1 MRLSVLLIALTLC
14 VTGPSML
21 FAQGTAKPTT
31 AKKGEP
37 KTLITKDG
45 WNIATNYFTSS
56 REKDAA
62 VVVIVPGKNDNQ
74 AMWQAFAAELNS
86 VHDLA
91 VITVDLRK
99 QPKGKTTPPEKAVGA
114 AKNPMVS
121 KQDVEA
127 MLALDLEAVKKF
139 IYEEHQEKR
148 LNMRRLG
155 LVAGDVGTAVAV
167 QYAVL
172 DWLKTPHDDGPTL
185 LTRTPRGQDVQALV
199 LLSPTDTHPGT
210 NILKGLPVLREAGVA
225 CMQVY
230 STKAKKDVE
239 AADKIHQALG
249 GNKTDKPEKPKE
261 GETAKPSKLA
271 LVPLD
276 LTAAKGVD
284 LLGKPVV
291 IGNQSVPV
299 NAIIGGFLAKHLKE
313 PDIEWRD
320 RKSKLE

>member
-1 MRLSVLLIALTLC
+1 MRLSVLWIALTFC
-14 VTGPSML
+14 VLAQPVA
-21 FAQGTAKPTT
+21 FAQAPAKPGAT
-31 AKKGEP
+31 AKKGEA
-37 KTLITKDG
+37 KTLVTKDG
-45 WNIATNYFTSS
+45 WNIATTYFTSS

-62 VVVIVPGKNDNQ
+62 VVVIIPGKNDNQ

-86 VHDLA
+86 VHDMA

-99 QPKGKTTPPEKAVGA
+99 QPKGKSSPPERAVAA
-114 AKNPMVS
+114 AKNPTVS
-121 KQDVEA
+121 KLDVEG
-127 MLALDLEAVKKF
+127 MLAFDLEEVKKF
-139 IYEEHQEKR
+139 IYAEHQEKR

-155 LVAGDVGTAVAV
+155 LVAGDSGTALAV
-167 QYAVL
+167 QYTIQ

-185 LTRTPRGQDVQALV
+185 QTRTPRGQDIQALV
-199 LLSPTDTHPGT
+199 LLSPTDSLAPT
-210 NILKGLPVLREAGVA
+210 NILKGLPLLREAGVA

-239 AADKIHQALG
+239 VADKIHQGLG
-249 GNKTDKPEKPKE
+249 GTKTEKPKE
-261 GETAKPSKLA
+261 GEAPKPSKQA

-291 IGNQSVPV
+291 IGNQAVPV

-313 PDIEWRD
+313 VDIEWRD